1 MAEKKQY
8 NLDNVL
14 ITGARSP
21 VALEWARILYS
32 CDKTVFLAD
41 SLKYPIAA
49 FTKSKDGYFQ
59 VPSPRFEFKK
69 YKDCILKIIQ
79 IKKITTIIPTC
90 EEAFYLAF
98 MKSEVEQYCDVFVSD
113 FELMKN
119 LHNKFQFN
127 QLRINS
133 KIKSPYSELICDI
146 SELKTS
152 QSRFTEFI
160 LKPIYSRF
168 ASKIRVNQKYSDLII
183 NRNNPWVIQQ
193 FIHGLEFCSY
203 SLLANGKLLGYSI
216 YQPKYRVGNGS
227 GIYFYPHEYQMIKDF
242 LIEFGKHTSYT
253 GQVGFDF
260 IFDGKDFFVLECNPR
275 GTSGIHLIS
284 ESPQAIIDSL
294 EGKQGSQIK
303 ASQHPKMVKLA
314 MLVFGFKYIFKS
326 IRPFLRDFCRA
337 RDVIGTK
344 DDKSLNLKQFISMF
358 EILLLAL
365 TNKIS
370 ILDASTTDIEYDG
383 ELDDKF

>member
-32 CDKTVFLAD
+32 CGKTVFLAD

-49 FTKSKDGYFQ
+49 FTKAKDGYFQ
-59 VPSPRFEFKK
+59 VPSPRFEFRK
-69 YKDCILKIIQ
+69 YKDCILEIIQ
-79 IKKITTIIPTC
+79 IKKITIIIPTC

-98 MKSEVEQYCDVFVSD
+98 MKSDVEKYCDIFVSD

-119 LHNKFQFN
+119 LHDKFQFS
-127 QLRINS
+127 QLCLNS

-146 SELKTS
+146 SELKAS
-152 QSRFTEFI
+152 QNRFTEFI

-168 ASKIRVNQKYSDLII
+168 ASKIRVNKKCVDLVI
-183 NRNNPWVIQQ
+183 NKNNPWVIQK

-203 SLLANGKLLGYSI
+203 SLLVNGELLGYSI

-227 GIYFYPHEYQMIKDF
+227 GIYFFPYECQMVKDF

-284 ESPQAIIDSL
+284 EFPQAIIDSL
-294 EGKQGSQIK
+294 EGKQHSQIK
-303 ASQHPKMVKLA
+303 VSQHPKMVKLA
-314 MLVFGFKYIFKS
+314 MLVFGLKYIFKS
-326 IRPFLRDFCRA
+326 LSPLIRDFSRA

-344 DDKSLNLKQFISMF
+344 DDKCLNLKQFISVF
-358 EILLLAL
+358 EIMLSAL

-370 ILDASTTDIEYDG
+370 ILGASTKDIEYNG